1 MEPLFRIAV
10 DLNLNVPGL
19 GQAMLDALLGIRAT
33 QANMERRIMATL
45 EEVQAAAAAQN
56 LKIAELAAQVEEGN
70 TKTDALILVATT
82 TKDTL
87 VAVQAELEALKTSG
101 GVASGALDGVL
112 ATLNQGTAA
121 LQTAIDSANAQ
132 DAQTDSAAAAVAP

>member
-1 MEPLFRIAV
+1 MEPLFTIAIDV
-10 DLNLNVPGL
+10 NLNVPGL
-19 GQAMLDALLGIRAT
+19 GQAMLDTLLGIRAN
-33 QANMERRIMATL
+33 QVNMERRIMATL

-56 LKIAELAAQVEEGN
+56 LKIEELAAQVEEGN

-87 VAVQAELEALKTSG
+87 VAVQAELEALKASG

-112 ATLNQGTAA
+112 NTLNQGTAA

-132 DAQTDSAAAAVAP
+132 DVQTDEASAAVAP

>member
-70 TKTDALILVATT
+70 TKTDALITVAST

-87 VAVQAELEALKTSG
+87 VAVQAELEALKASG

-112 ATLNQGTAA
+112 STLNEGASI

>member
-19 GQAMLDALLGIRAT
+19 GQAMLDALLGIRAS

-45 EEVQAAAAAQN
+45 DEVVAAAAAQK
-56 LKIAELAAQVEEGN
+56 LKIEELAAQVEEGN
-70 TKTDALILVATT
+70 TKTDALITVAST

-87 VAVQAELEALKTSG
+87 VAVQAELEALKASG

-112 ATLNQGTAA
+112 NTLNQGTAA

>member
-1 MEPLFRIAV
+1 MEPLFTIVV
-10 DLNLNVPGL
+10 DVNLNVPGL
-19 GQAMLDALLGIRAT
+19 GQAMLDTLLGIRAS

-45 EEVQAAAAAQN
+45 EEVQAAAAAQK
-56 LKIAELAAQVEEGN
+56 LKIEELAAQVEEGN

-87 VAVQAELEALKTSG
+87 VAVQAELEALKASG
-101 GVASGALDGVL
+101 GVAAGALDGIL
-112 ATLNQGTAA
+112 NTLNEGTTT

-132 DAQTDSAAAAVAP
+132 DVQTDSAAATVAP

>member
-87 VAVQAELEALKTSG
+87 VAVQAELEALKASG

>member
-45 EEVQAAAAAQN
+45 DEVAAAAAAQN

-87 VAVQAELEALKTSG
+87 VAVQAELEALKASG

-112 ATLNQGTAA
+112 ATLNAGTAT

-132 DAQTDSAAAAVAP
+132 DAQTDAAATAVAP

>member
-1 MEPLFRIAV
+1 MEPLFTIAV
-10 DLNLNVPGL
+10 DVNLNVPGL
-19 GQAMLDALLGIRAT
+19 GQAMLDTLLGIRAS
-33 QANMERRIMATL
+33 QVNMERRIMATL

-87 VAVQAELEALKTSG
+87 VAVQAELEALKASG
-101 GVASGALDGVL
+101 GVAAGALDGIL
-112 ATLNQGTAA
+112 STLNEGTTT

-132 DAQTDSAAAAVAP
+132 DAQTDGAAAAVAP

>member
-87 VAVQAELEALKTSG
+87 VAVQAELEALKASG

-112 ATLNQGTAA
+112 NTLNQGTAA

>member
-87 VAVQAELEALKTSG
+87 VAVQAELEALKASG

-112 ATLNQGTAA
+112 NTLNQDTAA